1 MVLEGGSSIVKMT
14 VSMASRIANVQT
26 FRVFRHRNFRLL
38 FLSTFAQSV
47 SFFMIMV
54 ALGWQ
59 VLEMTDSAFLLG
71 MVWAARSAPFL
82 VFGIIAGTIADKVDR
97 RRLLVLTF
105 ILLAVCTFLLGL
117 LTSKGVIQLWH
128 IFLITFIMGSIQ
140 TFDITTRQ
148 AFVFDIVGPEEAMN
162 AIAMNAAAMRFMGIF
177 GGAVAGVVIELFGLA
192 WCFYIIVIAYLLGI
206 MALFYI
212 RGAVRKTSSAQQSV
226 WGNFVEGLKL
236 LGKNQIVLILAV
248 MAIICE
254 ILGFSY
260 MVVLPI
266 FARDILNVGVVGLG
280 MLTASASIGGL
291 LAALVLASLGNYK
304 HKGWLILGI
313 FLTFGVFL
321 VLFSQSPWYLVSLI
335 FVGIVGGMAV
345 AMDTMEHTMLQLNVT
360 DEQRGRAMGVWV
372 LSIGFGPVGYVAIG
386 AITTLIGAQLALS
399 INGIAIVAIFFAL
412 VVFVPRLRRI

>member
-1 MVLEGGSSIVKMT
+1 
-14 VSMASRIANVQT
+14 
-26 FRVFRHRNFRLL
+26 
-38 FLSTFAQSV
+38 
-47 SFFMIMV
+47 MV